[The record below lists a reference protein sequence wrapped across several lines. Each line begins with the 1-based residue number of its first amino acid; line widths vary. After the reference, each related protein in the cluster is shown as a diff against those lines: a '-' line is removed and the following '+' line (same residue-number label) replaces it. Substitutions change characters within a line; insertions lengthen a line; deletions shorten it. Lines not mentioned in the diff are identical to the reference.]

1 MKSKQNPSAV
11 MPQILFSSLFA
22 ALSGL
27 AVTFLCTLLL
37 SVLIEHAVIPE
48 SWTQYAYLS
57 VIPGALLGGFLTA
70 GRAGKKML
78 LYGMLGGGMFFL
90 LLLLLSV
97 LFLPD
102 LAFRNRIVPA
112 LICTAAASVLGA
124 ILAPRR

>member
-1 MKSKQNPSAV
+1 MKSNQNPSAAV
-11 MPQILFSSLFA
+11 PKILFSALFA

-48 SWTQYAYLS
+48 SGTQYAYLAL
-57 VIPGALLGGFLTA
+57 IPGALLSGFLTA
-70 GRAGKKML
+70 GRAGRKML
-78 LYGMLGGGMFFL
+78 LYGLVGGCVFFL

-102 LAFRNRIVPA
+102 LAFQSRIIPG

-124 ILAPRR
+124 VLAPKR